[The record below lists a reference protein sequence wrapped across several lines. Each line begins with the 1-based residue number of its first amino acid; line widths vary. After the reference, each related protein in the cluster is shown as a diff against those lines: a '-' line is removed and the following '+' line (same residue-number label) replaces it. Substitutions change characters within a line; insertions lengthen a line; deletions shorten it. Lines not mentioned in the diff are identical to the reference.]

1 MNNKNIKHENV
12 KKSFS
17 LVQKRKHELNKIKLY
32 ITLTLS
38 ITLIFVVIWIL
49 AMIPSTFSA
58 KLRVYK
64 YDGYTTDWKEW
75 RLPIKDYENP
85 KLLFVYNE
93 DFLFY
98 SGTLGAIAFY
108 SIALILACLPFY
120 AFAYFFL
127 YKRLY
132 VRKLQEFDK
141 ANTKW
146 KDAVSSQQ

>member
-49 AMIPSTFSA
+49 AMIPSGFSA
-58 KLRVYK
+58 KLKVYQ
-64 YDGYTTDWKEW
+64 YRNYPTWEYAV
-75 RLPIKDYENP
+75 YEDETP
-85 KLLFVYNE
+85 LFIYNKTY
-93 DFLFY
+93 LFY

-127 YKRLY
+127 YKKLY

>member
-17 LVQKRKHELNKIKLY
+17 LIQKRKHELNKIKLY
-32 ITLTLS
+32 IVLTLS
-38 ITLIFVVIWIL
+38 ITLIFVIFWIL
-49 AMIPSTFSA
+49 AMIPS
-58 KLRVYK
+58 VYSGRLKVYQYYLYPEFTEPK
-64 YDGYTTDWKEW
+64 YNNIT
-75 RLPIKDYENP
+75 P
-85 KLLFVYNE
+85 LFIHN
-93 DFLFY
+93 DKFLFY

-127 YKRLY
+127 YKKLY

-146 KDAVSSQQ
+146 KEVLSSQQ

>member
-1 MNNKNIKHENV
+1 MKDKNIKHENV

-17 LVQKRKHELNKIKLY
+17 LIRKRKHELNKIKLY
-32 ITLTLS
+32 IALTLS
-38 ITLIFVVIWIL
+38 ITLIFVVFWIL

-58 KLRVYK
+58 KLKIYQYRYHNTWEYAVY
-64 YDGYTTDWKEW
+64 DDWT
-75 RLPIKDYENP
+75 P
-85 KLLFVYNE
+85 LFVYNKAY
-93 DFLFY
+93 LFY

-132 VRKLQEFDK
+132 VRKSQEIER
-141 ANTKW
+141 ANIKW
-146 KDAVSSQQ
+146 KEALSSQQ